1 MLKQLSA
8 EIESALTFNPLQ
20 DLKRDLHVH
29 FNMSPEVINKM
40 TENEVYD
47 FFDQLEEE
55 EDSEPSETFD
65 FPCDKCAK
73 ETKFRS
79 VSFNDHTDC
88 VECKC
93 CECGNMKSISEYFF
107 DSLYDED

>member
-47 FFDQLEEE
+47 FFDQLEE